1 MNRIHSASVVRC
13 VSGRVAPR
21 AVRQVFERVS
31 GLIPSRVVLA
41 ASALAASTLPAIAQ
55 DELRLPRIEEPPT
68 APRIWMYAL
77 TLLLLAAIIF
87 AASFK
92 SKRTHQ
98 D

>member
-1 MNRIHSASVVRC
+1 MNRIHPASVARRVT
-13 VSGRVAPR
+13 GRI
-21 AVRQVFERVS
+21 S
-31 GLIPSRVVLA
+31 MITSRGAIAGFALA
-41 ASALAASTLPAIAQ
+41 ASALPALAQ

-68 APRIWMYAL
+68 APRIWMYAV
-77 TLLLLAAIIF
+77 TILLLVVIIF

>member
-1 MNRIHSASVVRC
+1 MNRIHPASALRRVT
-13 VSGRVAPR
+13 GRTSTFTAR
-21 AVRQVFERVS
+21 AM
-31 GLIPSRVVLA
+31 LA
-41 ASALAASTLPAIAQ
+41 ASALAASALPALAQ

-68 APRIWMYAL
+68 APKIWMYAV
-77 TLLLLAAIIF
+77 TILLLAAIVF

>member
-1 MNRIHSASVVRC
+1 MNRIHPASVARRVT
-13 VSGRVAPR
+13 GRISTTTTRAAVAGF
-21 AVRQVFERVS
+21 A
-31 GLIPSRVVLA
+31 LA
-41 ASALAASTLPAIAQ
+41 ASALPALAQ

-68 APRIWMYAL
+68 APRIWMYAV
-77 TLLLLAAIIF
+77 TILLLVVIIF